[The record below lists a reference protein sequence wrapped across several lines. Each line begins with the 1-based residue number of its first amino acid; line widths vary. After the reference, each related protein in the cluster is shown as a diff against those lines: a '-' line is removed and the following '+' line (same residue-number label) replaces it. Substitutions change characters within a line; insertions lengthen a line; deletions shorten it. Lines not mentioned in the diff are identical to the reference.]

1 MSVVPIAGRI
11 VRLLA
16 LGLIVASAGP
26 AVAQERPAARASVT
40 RVTLI
45 VSDIDKALDFYQ
57 RVGLNKSSD
66 RVTSD
71 TDQGGVYGAADLPLT
86 ADAKRARVIV
96 MAGDTQVLTLLWY
109 DHPEL
114 PSARGNLMGVGTS
127 DVIVGITVPDVQGAY
142 TRLNQIG
149 TRFHQPPGRF
159 TGAGPDGAPQ
169 SGQRFF
175 AYDPDGH
182 LVEVSQFDTKK

>member
-1 MSVVPIAGRI
+1 MISAPIAGRI
-11 VRLLA
+11 FRLLV
-16 LGLIVASAGP
+16 LSVLVASAAP
-26 AVAQERPAARASVT
+26 ALAQERSAPRANLT
-40 RVTLI
+40 RLTLI

-66 RVTSD
+66 RVTAD

-96 MAGDTQVLTLLWY
+96 MAGDTQTLTLLWY
-109 DHPEL
+109 DHPAL
-114 PSARGNLMGVGTS
+114 PSARGNLMGVGTA
-127 DVIVGITVPDVQGAY
+127 DVILGVSVPDVQGAY
-142 TRLNQIG
+142 SRLSQIG
-149 TRFHQPPGRF
+149 TRFHQPPARF